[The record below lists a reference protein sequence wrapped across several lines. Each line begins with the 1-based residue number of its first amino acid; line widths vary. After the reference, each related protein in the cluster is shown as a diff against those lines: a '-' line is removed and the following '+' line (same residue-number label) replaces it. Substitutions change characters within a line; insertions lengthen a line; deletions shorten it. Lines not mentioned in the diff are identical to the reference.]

1 MEAIRQTITIP
12 ATRNINIQ
20 LPETAAVNEE
30 AEIIILFKPSSKK
43 TYGEKI
49 AELQAAATDPLF
61 LADLKEIAED
71 FKYVDQEEHL

>member
-43 TYGEKI
+43 TYAEKI

>member
-61 LADLKEIAED
+61 LADLKEITED